1 MAQIRKSPGKRR
13 GVGIK
18 RLWVP
23 AQRTEIPELEDL
35 PGTTDEE
42 VAGCL
47 AALRAV
53 NRYLGGRYAALH
65 DLKRLIAR
73 APALRKVT
81 VLDIATGSA
90 DIPAALVR
98 WAKRRG
104 LEISV
109 TGVDIKEQVVRL
121 AREWNRNCPEI
132 TLVQGDALCLPYGP
146 QSFDFVLCCE
156 FLHHLSTPQA
166 AQLLAKIDKLARH
179 GFVVT
184 DLRRSWMAYCGIF
197 VLTRLFTR
205 NRLAR
210 HDGPISVLRAF
221 TPEELNALAAAA
233 GIADPKL
240 HLRPLFR
247 MTLEKDKTGGRGL
260 EMPLVRVRN
269 TA

>member
-1 MAQIRKSPGKRR
+1 MWA
-13 GVGIK
+13 
-18 RLWVP
+18 P
-23 AQRTEIPELEDL
+23 AQRIDIPELEDL
-35 PGTTDEE
+35 PGTTDQE

-65 DLKRLIAR
+65 DLTRLIAR
-73 APALRKVT
+73 APAFRKVT

-90 DIPAALVR
+90 DIPMALVR
-98 WAKRRG
+98 WGMRRG

-121 AREWNRNCPEI
+121 AREWNRDCPEI
-132 TLVQGDALCLPYGP
+132 TLVQGDALYLPYGP

-156 FLHHLSTPQA
+156 FLHHLSTQQA
-166 AQLLAKIDKLARH
+166 AQLLAKINKLARH
-179 GFVVT
+179 GLVVT
-184 DLRRSWMAYCGIF
+184 DLRRSWLAYYGIF
-197 VLTRLFTR
+197 LLTRLFTR

-210 HDGPISVLRAF
+210 HDGPVSVLKAF
-221 TPEELNALAAAA
+221 TPEELRALAAAA
-233 GIADPKL
+233 GIADAQL

-247 MTLEKDKTGGRGL
+247 MTLVKDKTGGRGL
-260 EMPLVRVRN
+260 EMPLLHVRN